1 VAGEKKM
8 NHNGRERAPMP
19 DVAGS
24 VSGLAHDVIELT
36 ELQLRLLQLDVN
48 KSTQKLRVCL
58 ILAIVG
64 ICLLIASIP
73 VALFALAEVFA
84 EQLDWSRSAAF
95 GASALIG
102 VILSAI
108 FAGAAYGV
116 VRSGLFS
123 LERSREELN
132 NNVAW
137 VKTSLRNRQQFH
149 TMGRS

>member
-1 VAGEKKM
+1 
-8 NHNGRERAPMP
+8 MP

-24 VSGLAHDVIELT
+24 VSGLAHDVIELS
-36 ELQLRLLQLDVN
+36 ELQLRLLRLDVQ
-48 KSTQKLRVCL
+48 KSTQKWRICL

-73 VALFALAEVFA
+73 VALFALAEVFV
-84 EQLDWSRSAAF
+84 EQLEWSRSAAF
-95 GASALIG
+95 GASALVG

-108 FAGAAYGV
+108 FAGSAYSV

-137 VKTSLRNRQQFH
+137 VKTALRNRQQFH
-149 TMGRS
+149 AMGRS

>member
-1 VAGEKKM
+1 M
-8 NHNGRERAPMP
+8 NHNGRQRTTMP

-24 VSGLAHDVIELT
+24 VSGLAHDVIELS
-36 ELQLRLLQLDVN
+36 ELQLRLLRLDVQ
-48 KSTQKLRVCL
+48 KSTQKLRICL

-84 EQLDWSRSAAF
+84 EQLEWSRSAAF

-108 FAGAAYGV
+108 FAGSAYGV

-149 TMGRS
+149 AMGRS